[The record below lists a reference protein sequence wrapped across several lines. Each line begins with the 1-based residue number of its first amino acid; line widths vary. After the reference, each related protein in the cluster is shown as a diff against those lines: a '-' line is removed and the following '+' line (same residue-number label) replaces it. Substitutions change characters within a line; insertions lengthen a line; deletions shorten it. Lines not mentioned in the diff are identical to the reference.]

1 MKTTA
6 FFLSDGTGI
15 TVETLGHTLFSNF
28 ETMDFIRIRRPYLLG
43 TDEVSKVVEEINET
57 SKNSE
62 LPILVFSSLV
72 TAKSRALLNNCNC
85 LLFDIYDIFIKPME
99 NTLNVKSSRK
109 IGRSHGMGTFDNYKH
124 RIDALNFT
132 MENDDGENIKNYQLA
147 DVIIIGVSRSGKT
160 PTSLYLALN
169 YGIHTANYPLT
180 IDDLNSENLPSVL
193 KPFKDKLFGLSINPT
208 RLHHIRQE
216 RKSNSRYAELAQ
228 CQYETRSAEVLYKN
242 YNIPF
247 LDTSTMSIEEIATS
261 ILNLKQIQRRINE

>member
-15 TVETLGHTLFSNF
+15 TVETLGHTLFSHF
-28 ETMDFIRIRRPYLLG
+28 ETMDFVRIRRPYLL
-43 TDEVSKVVEEINET
+43 TFEAVEKVVKEINDVSKE
-57 SKNSE
+57 SH
-62 LPILVFSSLV
+62 LPVLVFSSLV
-72 TAKSRALLNNCNC
+72 SAESRALLHNCNC

-99 NTLNVKSSRK
+99 KSLNVDSSRH
-109 IGRSHGMGTFDNYKH
+109 IGRSHGMGAFDNYKH

-132 MENDDGENIKNYQLA
+132 MENDDGENIKNYEIA

-180 IDDLNSENLPSVL
+180 MEDLNSEKLPSLL
-193 KPFKDKLFGLSINPT
+193 KGFENKLFGLTINPI

-216 RKSNSRYAELAQ
+216 RRSNSKYAELAQ
-228 CQYETRSAEVLYKN
+228 CQFEIRSAEVLYKN
-242 YNIPF
+242 YKIPF